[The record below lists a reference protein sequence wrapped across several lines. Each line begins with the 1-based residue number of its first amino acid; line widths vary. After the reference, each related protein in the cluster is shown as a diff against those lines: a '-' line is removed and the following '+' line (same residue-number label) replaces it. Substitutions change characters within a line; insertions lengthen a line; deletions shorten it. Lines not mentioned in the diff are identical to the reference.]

1 MRFLFVR
8 FIGAHRSVRGDELC
22 RELSTQLSDL
32 FIFEKLHRTSPS
44 YIRAISSKYFANA
57 TIPPQA
63 CCQS

>member
-1 MRFLFVR
+1 
-8 FIGAHRSVRGDELC
+8 
-22 RELSTQLSDL
+22 L